1 MASMEQTVAP
11 GTGLTTRQK
20 QFLGLVLEEPFLL
33 KTFYLSGGTAL
44 ASWYLHHRES
54 YDLDFFSDEPFRK
67 DALVR
72 WVIAEKKRLGYS
84 SYRYEEDWGF
94 SIFFFHYLNNEVLK
108 VDFNHYGAVGLQQKM
123 LWKGLR
129 IDSLYDIAVNKIQT
143 VATAPRARDYI
154 DLYYILKK
162 KDWSVNA
169 LLGDAA
175 IKFSIRIDAF
185 DIAKNFLKVTEFLD
199 LPRML
204 VPFER
209 NTIEQFYFSLAR
221 NLKKDILK

>member
-1 MASMEQTVAP
+1 MASMEQTVATDP
-11 GTGLTTRQK
+11 WLTPRQK

-54 YDLDFFSDEPFRK
+54 YDLDFFSDEQFRK

-94 SIFFFHYLNNEVLK
+94 SIFFFHYVNNEVLK
-108 VDFNHYGAVGLQQKM
+108 VDFNHYGAVGLQQKT

-143 VATAPRARDYI
+143 VATSPRARDYI

-162 KDWSVNA
+162 KEWSVNT

-175 IKFSIRIDAF
+175 KKFSTRTDAF
-185 DIAKNFLKVTEFLD
+185 HLAKNFLKVGEYKD
-199 LPRML
+199 LPIMRKSFDQKDMHR
-204 VPFER
+204 F
-209 NTIEQFYFSLAR
+209 FFSLAR
-221 NLKKDILK
+221 SLKKDILK